1 MYTGTLIEQLIAT
14 VKLAEEHVR
23 EPQIAPEDVR
33 PEWYAVAPHELQ
45 PAEQNLLG
53 VA

>member
-1 MYTGTLIEQLIAT
+1 MYTGTLINDLTAVVERAESNARQRVDTAEVEHWHVLATYQLG
-14 VKLAEEHVR
+14 
-23 EPQIAPEDVR
+23 
-33 PEWYAVAPHELQ
+33 